1 MQRFLTSLYMLL
13 IALVMIGCHQENETH
28 YYANG
33 YYSET
38 IRCSSNEFRWKLWKT
53 ENSRTGLI
61 SELAVVNGSVV
72 TFMPTVVH
80 DDPLCFKE
88 RTNSNAGVSS
98 WASILRNSAS
108 FCVRNTREGEL
119 LDMHVEDVLGV
130 VPHGVAISD
139 QKLSDSVN
147 HHVQLSKQFPMICN
161 SKLEL
166 NLPCSFEKIQKIV
179 AILTKLPGDL
189 SIQFPSEQ
197 EVSWQDRWAD
207 VDAERFRWG
216 RQDPDIPIFL
226 PDQPV
231 SKIQRDFTLAFCSY
245 SATNLE
251 YFAAQYSNECAW
263 AGNALVE
270 AGNKHRILG
279 KHEDAIIDYTK
290 AISLFGTNIVPR
302 FAHSGCITVADFA
315 RMEMTRSLKVVSRH
329 PDVVTNINL
338 IQNSAIREALR
349 IRFCEDKIRNE
360 DAPRIVF

>member
-80 DDPLCFKE
+80 DDPLYFKE

-98 WASILRNSAS
+98 WISVLRNSAS
-108 FCVRNTREGEL
+108 FCILITREGEL
-119 LDMHVEDVLGV
+119 FNMHVEDILGV
-130 VPHGVAISD
+130 VPHGVAISE

-147 HHVQLSKQFPMICN
+147 QVERWQRRCN
-161 SKLEL
+161 SELEL
-166 NLPCSFEKIQKIV
+166 QIPCSFEKIQKIV
-179 AILTKLPGDL
+179 AILTNLSGDV
-189 SIQFPSEQ
+189 SIQSPSEQ

-216 RQDPDIPIFL
+216 RQGPDIPIFL

-231 SKIQRDFTLAFCSY
+231 SKIARDFTLASCSY

-263 AGNALVE
+263 AGKALVE

-302 FAHSGCITVADFA
+302 FAPSGCITVADFA

-349 IRFCEDKIRNE
+349 IRFCEEKIRN
-360 DAPRIVF
+360 DAPSIVY